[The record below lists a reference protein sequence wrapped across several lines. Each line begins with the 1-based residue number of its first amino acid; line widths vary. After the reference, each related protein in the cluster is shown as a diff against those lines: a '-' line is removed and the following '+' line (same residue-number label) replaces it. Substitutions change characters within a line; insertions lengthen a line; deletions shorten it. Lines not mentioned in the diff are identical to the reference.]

1 MRQLTAEQLQKSA
14 SVLAAMSSSD
24 ALAILQ
30 CLLDTSLTVTYDA
43 LVEETGLAL
52 EQVRTRVEKLAEAGI
67 LVRHNAPVFH
77 NPDAGFAYLSEDM
90 PALAECVV
98 ESLWSDLIRKYQV
111 AS

>member
-1 MRQLTAEQLQKSA
+1 MRQLTAEQLQRSA
-14 SVLAAMSSSD
+14 SVLEAMASPD

-30 CLLDTSLTVTYDA
+30 CILDEALTITYDA
-43 LVEETGLAL
+43 LVEETGLHL
-52 EQVRTRVEKLAEAGI
+52 DQVRGHVAKLAEAGI

-90 PALAECVV
+90 PALAECVI